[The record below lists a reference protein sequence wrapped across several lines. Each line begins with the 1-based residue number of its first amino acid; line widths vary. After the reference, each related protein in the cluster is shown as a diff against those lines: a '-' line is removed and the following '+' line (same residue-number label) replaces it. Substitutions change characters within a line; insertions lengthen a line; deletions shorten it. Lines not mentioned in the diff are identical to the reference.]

1 MVLNTSDISEY
12 KPTVF
17 QNNISKAIMFC
28 SEKMVF
34 RSPTPPPLLDLCVA
48 YPAKTIYEK
57 FISCLPNSPTQ
68 IFPSLMTGV

>member
-1 MVLNTSDISEY
+1 M
-12 KPTVF
+12 F

-34 RSPTPPPLLDLCVA
+34 RSPTPPTSLEICVA
-48 YPAKTIYEK
+48 YPAKITYEK
-57 FISCLPNSPTQ
+57 FISCLPNSLTQ